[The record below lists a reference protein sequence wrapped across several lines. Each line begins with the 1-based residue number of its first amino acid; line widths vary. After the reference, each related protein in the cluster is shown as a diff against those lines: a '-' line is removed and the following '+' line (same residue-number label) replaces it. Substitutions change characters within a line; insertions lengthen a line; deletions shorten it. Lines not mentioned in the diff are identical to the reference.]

1 MRKNKQILVF
11 VLLFSFLCF
20 LVKQIFA
27 AAYETEVPLTVKQSF
42 EVKNPAEEMDFTGN
56 YEFRALD
63 QEAPMPE
70 NTKNGIYFFSL
81 NGEQVETT
89 FSLQYLHAGVYHYQ
103 LVQTTAEKERY
114 QYDKNCYEITVYV
127 KNGENGELVS
137 EVVAEKG
144 DGKKC
149 GDLEFQNSY
158 QGNPPE
164 SSEPFNPSK
173 PDDPSKPVKT
183 GDTTPVLAYVG
194 IAAGSLLLIATL
206 AYFRKR
212 NQKKQ

>member
-1 MRKNKQILVF
+1 M
-11 VLLFSFLCF
+11 LFRS
-20 LVKQIFA
+20 
-27 AAYETEVPLTVKQSF
+27 
-42 EVKNPAEEMDFTGN
+42 

-70 NTKNGIYFFSL
+70 NTKNGIYSFSL

-89 FSLQYLHAGVYHYQ
+89 FSLQYLHAGVYQYQ

-114 QYDKNCYEITVYV
+114 QYDKSCYEITVYV

-164 SSEPFNPSK
+164 SSEPSNPSK
-173 PDDPSKPVKT
+173 PDDPGKPVKT
-183 GDTTPVLAYVG
+183 GDTTPVMAYVLL
-194 IAAGSLLLIATL
+194 AAGALLLIAAL

>member
-1 MRKNKQILVF
+1 M
-11 VLLFSFLCF
+11 FSCKTDFCGDEYGRST
-20 LVKQIFA
+20 IDS
-27 AAYETEVPLTVKQSF
+27 ETKFCS
-42 EVKNPAEEMDFTGN
+42 KNPVKEMDFEGN

-70 NTKNGIYFFSL
+70 NAKNGSYSFSL

-114 QYDKNCYEITVYV
+114 QYDKSCYEITVYV
-127 KNGENGELVS
+127 KNGENGELAS

-164 SSEPFNPSK
+164 SSEPSNPSK
-173 PDDPSKPVKT
+173 PNDPSKPVKT
-183 GDTTPVLAYVG
+183 GDTTPVMAYVLL
-194 IAAGSLLLIATL
+194 AAGALLLIAVL

-212 NQKKQ
+212 NQKNNRV

>member
-11 VLLFSFLCF
+11 ALLFSFLCF
-20 LVKQIFA
+20 PVKQAFA
-27 AAYETEVPLTVKQSF
+27 AAGMTEVPLTVKQSF
-42 EVKNPAEEMDFTGN
+42 VVENPVKEMDFTGN

-70 NTKNGIYFFSL
+70 NTKNGIYSFSL

-103 LVQTTAEKERY
+103 LGQTTA
-114 QYDKNCYEITVYV
+114 
-127 KNGENGELVS
+127 

-164 SSEPFNPSK
+164 SSEPSNSSK
-173 PDDPSKPVKT
+173 PNDPGKPVKT
-183 GDTTPVLAYVG
+183 GDTTPVMAYVLL
-194 IAAGSLLLIATL
+194 AAGALLLIAVL

>member
-11 VLLFSFLCF
+11 ALLFSFLCF
-20 LVKQIFA
+20 PVKQAFA
-27 AAYETEVPLTVKQSF
+27 AAGMTEVPLTVKQSF
-42 EVKNPAEEMDFTGN
+42 VVENPVKEMDFTGN

-70 NTKNGIYFFSL
+70 NTKNGIYSFSL

-89 FSLQYLHAGVYHYQ
+89 FLLQYLHAGVYHYQ

-114 QYDKNCYEITVYV
+114 QYDKSCYEITVYV
-127 KNGENGELVS
+127 KNGENGELAS

-164 SSEPFNPSK
+164 SSEPSNPSK
-173 PDDPSKPVKT
+173 PNDPSKPVKT
-183 GDTTPVLAYVG
+183 GDTTPVMAYV
-194 IAAGSLLLIATL
+194 ILAAGALLLIAVL
-206 AYFRKR
+206 AYFRKH

>member
-20 LVKQIFA
+20 PVKQIFA

-81 NGEQVETT
+81 NGEQIETT

-164 SSEPFNPSK
+164 SSEQSNPSK

>member
-20 LVKQIFA
+20 PVKQIFA

-70 NTKNGIYFFSL
+70 NTKNGIYFFSF

>member
-1 MRKNKQILVF
+1 M
-11 VLLFSFLCF
+11 
-20 LVKQIFA
+20 
-27 AAYETEVPLTVKQSF
+27 
-42 EVKNPAEEMDFTGN
+42 
-56 YEFRALD
+56 
-63 QEAPMPE
+63 
-70 NTKNGIYFFSL
+70 
-81 NGEQVETT
+81 
-89 FSLQYLHAGVYHYQ
+89 
-103 LVQTTAEKERY
+103 
-114 QYDKNCYEITVYV
+114 

-164 SSEPFNPSK
+164 SSEPSHPSK
-173 PDDPSKPVKT
+173 PNDPGKPVKT
-183 GDTTPVLAYVG
+183 GDTTPVMAYVLL
-194 IAAGSLLLIATL
+194 AAGALLLIAVL